1 MNTPQKAAKSAKP
14 MRLHKKTLGQRILD
28 NWQLYLLLIIP
39 VVITI
44 IYKYIPMYGIQI
56 AFRDYKPAR
65 GFFGSQ
71 WKGFYWFER
80 FFTTPTF
87 RRMIVKP

>member
-1 MNTPQKAAKSAKP
+1 MSTLAKAEAGKLPPKGTL
-14 MRLHKKTLGQRILD
+14 RHGKTLGQRILE
-28 NWQLYLLLIIP
+28 NWQLYVLLIIP

-65 GFFGSQ
+65 GFFGSKWVGHHSVAGDQ
-71 WKGFYWFER
+71 PAALQE
-80 FFTTPTF
+80 
-87 RRMIVKP
+87 I